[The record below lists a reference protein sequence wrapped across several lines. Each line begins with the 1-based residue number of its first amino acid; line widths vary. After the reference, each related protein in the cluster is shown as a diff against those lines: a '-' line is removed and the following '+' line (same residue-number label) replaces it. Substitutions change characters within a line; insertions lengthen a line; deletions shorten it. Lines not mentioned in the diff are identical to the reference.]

1 MEEPEEVDEPEVAE
15 EQPKKRRR
23 KRRRRR
29 RRKGDDARGCGPG
42 CLMLAGF
49 LLCLT
54 GFGLILGM
62 PLIVAGYLAPFLGDA
77 VQKKIRD
84 TTEIPTEDPKAGS
97 DV

>member
-1 MEEPEEVDEPEVAE
+1 MEEPETIDLPDEAE
-15 EQPKKRRR
+15 EKSGKKR
-23 KRRRRR
+23 RRRRR
-29 RRKGDDARGCGPG
+29 RRKGEDGSEGCGPG

-77 VQKKIRD
+77 VQKKIRES
-84 TTEIPTEDPKAGS
+84 TEMPSDDEPPTS
-97 DV
+97 DA